1 MPNQNLPQPN
11 IPGQSN
17 NQTPVSSTPP
27 TADNSDTST
36 TTIFPQPT
44 PGISSRE
51 NPAGRPPARPTLTP
65 DKSLSEPMP
74 LGSPAAEDKSKNTN
88 SSQDNQ
94 KLTMSQDLFKS
105 GTVAKPPQ
113 PQFPSETKLAAK
125 ATTSPMNKPL
135 ANNTGVSPSNLESNQ
150 PVSPPSSP
158 APAQVSSQPTPSASV
173 SNTPSAENP
182 KQTKK
187 IEKETGKKAKFSLPK
202 PILILLGVLLLGL
215 IAFLVFRI
223 FFAQDSSPTPTPPPA
238 EQNSEPVQPKEVIN
252 IVYWGLWEDGE
263 ILSSILSDFE
273 AQEGIRVDYRK
284 QSHRDYRERLEQA
297 LTSGSGPDVFR
308 YHMTWTPMLND
319 QLAAMPTSIMS
330 NAEYQQ
336 TFYPAAY
343 ESLQLE
349 GRIVGI
355 PLMYEGLALFYNKEM
370 LQTANISAPTTW
382 SELRSAANQ
391 LTVPSNVSTRR
402 DDNITQGGLAIGNA
416 SNVEHFSDILA
427 LLILQ
432 NGGDP
437 ADPTSQN
444 VVDALTFYTNFLKQD
459 KVWSNNLPNS
469 TVAFARGEVAMIFA
483 PSWRALDVIALNPD
497 LDFAIATLPQ
507 LSSEEQITWA
517 TFWAEGVNKNSAK
530 QEAAWKFLKYLS
542 SQEVLRDFFNSASLV
557 RPFGEIYPRVD
568 MASELSDDPLLSA
581 FIEDAPFAQFSP
593 MASRTHDNGIND
605 QIIQYY
611 ADAINAVLAGTEPA
625 KALEEISVG
634 VSQVIE
640 RY

>member
-17 NQTPVSSTPP
+17 NQVPVSSTPP
-27 TADNSDTST
+27 TTDNSDTST
-36 TTIFPQPT
+36 TTVFHQPT

-51 NPAGRPPARPTLTP
+51 NPAGRPPAKPTLTP
-65 DKSLSEPMP
+65 DKSLSEPAP
-74 LGSPAAEDKSKNTN
+74 LGSSAVEDKSKNTN
-88 SSQDNQ
+88 LPQDSQ

-105 GTVAKPPQ
+105 GAVAKPPQ
-113 PQFPSETKLAAK
+113 PQFPSGTKLATE

-135 ANNTGVSPSNLESNQ
+135 ADNLSSSSSDLESNQ
-150 PVSPPSSP
+150 PASPPSSP
-158 APAQVSSQPTPSASV
+158 TQAVSQSTPSASV
-173 SNTPSAENP
+173 SNTPPTEDP
-182 KQTKK
+182 KQAKK
-187 IEKETGKKAKFSLPK
+187 IKKETGKKGKLSLPK
-202 PILILLGVLLLGL
+202 PILILLGVLVLVL
-215 IAFLVFRI
+215 IGFLVFRI
-223 FFAQDSSPTPTPPPA
+223 ISGQDSSSTPTPTSST
-238 EQNSEPVQPKEVIN
+238 ENQINEPVQPKEVVN
-252 IVYWGLWEDGE
+252 IIYWGLWEDGE

-297 LTSGSGPDVFR
+297 LISGSGPDVFR
-308 YHMTWTPMLND
+308 YHITWTPMLRE

-336 TFYPAAY
+336 TFYPVAY
-343 ESLQLE
+343 DSLQLE

-355 PLMYEGLALFYNKEM
+355 PLMYEGLVLFYNREM
-370 LQTANISAPTTW
+370 LQTANISVPTTW

-402 DDNITQGGLAIGNA
+402 DNNITQGGLAIGNA

-444 VVDALTFYTNFLKQD
+444 VEDALTFYTNFLKQD
-459 KVWSNNLPNS
+459 KIWSNDLPNS
-469 TVAFARGEVAMIFA
+469 TVAFARGEVAMMFA
-483 PSWRALDVIALNPD
+483 PSWRALDVMAINPE
-497 LDFAIATLPQ
+497 LDFATAPVPQ
-507 LSSEEQITWA
+507 LSSEEKITWA
-517 TFWAEGVNKNSAK
+517 SFWAEGVNKNSTK
-530 QEAAWKFLKYLS
+530 QEAAWKFLRYLS
-542 SQEVLRDFFNSASLV
+542 SQEVLRDFFNSASLI
-557 RPFGEIYPRVD
+557 RPFGEIYPRTD
-568 MASELSDDPLLSA
+568 MASDLSEDPILSA
-581 FIEDAPFAQFSP
+581 FVEDAPFAQYSP

-611 ADAINAVLAGTEPA
+611 ADAINAVLMGTQPA
-625 KALEEISVG
+625 KALEDISIG
-634 VSQVIE
+634 VNQVIE

>member
-17 NQTPVSSTPP
+17 NQAPVSSSPP
-27 TADNSDTST
+27 SSDNSKT
-36 TTIFPQPT
+36 TPTTVFPQPT

-51 NPAGRPPARPTLTP
+51 NPAGRPPAKPTLTP
-65 DKSLSEPMP
+65 DKPLSEPTP
-74 LGSPAAEDKSKNTN
+74 LTPPVTEDKSKNIN
-88 SSQDNQ
+88 SSQNNQ
-94 KLTMSQDLFKS
+94 SLTMSQNSLK
-105 GTVAKPPQ
+105 GETVAKPPQ
-113 PQFPSETKLAAK
+113 PQFPGETKL
-125 ATTSPMNKPL
+125 TTEAPASSMNKPL
-135 ANNTGVSPSNLESNQ
+135 VDNLASSSSNLESGQ
-150 PVSPPSSP
+150 AVAPPSSP
-158 APAQVSSQPTPSASV
+158 PQASSQSAPPTSV
-173 SNTPSAENP
+173 SNTPPAEDP
-182 KQTKK
+182 KKTKK
-187 IEKETGKKAKFSLPK
+187 VKKETGKKGKFSLPK
-202 PILILLGVLLLGL
+202 PILILVGVLLLGL

-223 FFAQDSSPTPTPPPA
+223 FFAKDSSPTPTPPPA
-238 EQNSEPVQPKEVIN
+238 GQNSEQVQPKEIIN

-297 LTSGSGPDVFR
+297 LISGSGPDLFR
-308 YHMTWTPMLND
+308 YHMTWTPMLSD

-336 TFYPAAY
+336 TFYPVAY
-343 ESLQLE
+343 DSLQLE

-355 PLMYEGLALFYNKEM
+355 PLMYEGLALFYNREM
-370 LQTANISAPTTW
+370 LQNANISVPTTW

-437 ADPTSQN
+437 ADPTTQN
-444 VVDALTFYTNFLKQD
+444 VEDALTFYTNFLKQD

-483 PSWRALDVIALNPD
+483 PSWRALDIMAINPE
-497 LDFAIATLPQ
+497 LDFATAPVPQ
-507 LSSEEQITWA
+507 LSSEEKITWA
-517 TFWAEGVNKNSAK
+517 SFWAEGVNKNSAK

-542 SQEVLRDFFNSASLV
+542 SQEALRDFFNSASLV

-568 MASELSDDPLLSA
+568 MASDLSEDPVLSA

-605 QIIQYY
+605 QVIQYY
-611 ADAINAVLAGTEPA
+611 ADAINAVLAGTQAA
-625 KALEEISVG
+625 KALEEITMGVG
-634 VSQVIE
+634 QVIE